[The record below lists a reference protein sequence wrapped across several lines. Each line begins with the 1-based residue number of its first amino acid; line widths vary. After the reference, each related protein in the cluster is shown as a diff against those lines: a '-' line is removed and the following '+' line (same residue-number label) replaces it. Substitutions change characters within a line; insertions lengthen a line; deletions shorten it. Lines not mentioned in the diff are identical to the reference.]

1 MKIRLASICVLFT
14 ILIISS
20 VLCATNKLSA
30 TPSKPAANEA
40 QELLDN
46 LSFTVPDTAAPNK
59 SCGIYIYTEL
69 PFEYLQVSA
78 VGILRD
84 TNEAIDLMAN
94 RQLENDA
101 WLIFENL
108 QDYSSAMAT
117 FQYVCEETVLA
128 ERTINLLAG

>member
-78 VGILRD
+78 VGTLRD
-84 TNEAIDLMAN
+84 TNELHDLLGN
-94 RQLENDA
+94 QQLENDA

>member
-14 ILIISS
+14 IFIISAVS
-20 VLCATNKLSA
+20 CATNNLSA
-30 TPSKPAANEA
+30 APAKPTDDEA
-40 QELLDN
+40 QEFLDN
-46 LSFTVPDTAAPNK
+46 LSLTAPDTAAPNK

-84 TNEAIDLMAN
+84 TNETIDLMAN